1 MAINLKSKVSIFNK
15 STQEL
20 ADIFYIPNDH
30 KITKVIEIM
39 RTQNLAD
46 SDSTFLKIYDFYF
59 CK

>member
-1 MAINLKSKVSIFNK
+1 MEINLKSKVSVFNK

-20 ADIFYIPNDH
+20 ADIFYIPNDD

-39 RTQNLAD
+39 RIQNFAD
-46 SDSTFLKIYDFYF
+46 NDSSFLKIYDFYF